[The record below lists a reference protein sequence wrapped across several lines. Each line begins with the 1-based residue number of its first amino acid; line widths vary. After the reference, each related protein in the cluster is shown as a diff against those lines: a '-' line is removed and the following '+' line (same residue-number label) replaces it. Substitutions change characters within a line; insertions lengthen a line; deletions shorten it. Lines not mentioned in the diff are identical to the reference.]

1 MASKIRTNAQHEE
14 ASFDFGISLLKALTL
29 NDQTNSSSSTV
40 LSPFS
45 VLGVLSQLN
54 LGAKNKT
61 AEEIA
66 DIFEQGKN

>member
-1 MASKIRTNAQHEE
+1 MASKIRTNGQHGE

-29 NDQTNSSSSTV
+29 NDQTNSSSSMV

-66 DIFEQGKN
+66 KIFEQGKN

>member
-1 MASKIRTNAQHEE
+1 MASKIRTNAQHGE
-14 ASFDFGISLLKALTL
+14 ASFDFGISLLKAL
-29 NDQTNSSSSTV
+29 DQTNSSSSTV

-45 VLGVLSQLN
+45 VLSVLSQLN

-66 DIFEQGKN
+66 KIFEQGKN